1 MLSAWPKILPLECV
15 AAPNISTLDIQA
27 WLREAAAAVVR
38 IDGMDTNFGQF
49 VGEVRKGGDVSLPT
63 CWLPTLAVS
72 HLWQYAIVKWDDQG
86 VTLERL
92 FLVPVGNILL
102 CAAFPNEGIPGRPK
116 QQPQR
121 QIRVLPPSQERKKKK
136 SSPGSQPDPAATET
150 PPDGPHVEA
159 AEADVSSVGSSA
171 DSSLGGIPIT
181 NSEAIE
187 YEYVNSGDEST

>member
-1 MLSAWPKILPLECV
+1 MLSAWPKILRLECV

-38 IDGMDTNFGQF
+38 IDGVDSNFGQL
-49 VGEVRKGGDVSLPT
+49 VGEVRNGGDVSLPS

-86 VTLERL
+86 VTLGRL
-92 FLVPVGNILL
+92 LLVPVGNILL
-102 CAAFPNEGIPGRPK
+102 CAAFPDTGISSQPK
-116 QQPQR
+116 PQPRR
-121 QIRVLPPSQERKKKK
+121 QIRILQKKT
-136 SSPGSQPDPAATET
+136 SSPGSQSDPAATET

-159 AEADVSSVGSSA
+159 AEADVSSIGSSA

-187 YEYVNSGDEST
+187 YEYVDSDDEST